1 MKNAKS
7 TRRKFVISVVAGSI
21 LSLGLV
27 SQVASA
33 ATTGLPVYG
42 DSGPTVVRLQEALI
56 SRGFT
61 LKGGADGKFSKTT
74 RYTLQTL
81 QKVAGFKA
89 TGVLDERT
97 AKFLGL
103 IAPEQI
109 DPNLLPAIGS
119 SGSSVWSVQQ
129 ALINN
134 GVAIKGGADGVYGI
148 ATTVA
153 IAKFQ
158 SAKSLPITK
167 VVDSATAIALG
178 LTPQVA
184 VAKPVV
190 VAIAPVVAKVQAA
203 TAPVAVTPASVT
215 PAAVT
220 PAAVTPAA
228 VTPAAVTGML
238 SIDTLPTRGQKGD
251 AVRLVQEKLVAN
263 SIEVKGG
270 VDGIFG
276 AATAISLAAFQTAR
290 SLNVTSAVDMPTA
303 IALGVLPDLATLG
316 IPEIKVFPSQGRCS
330 FVDSWQWERSGG
342 RRHEGVDIMG
352 PKGLALYAVLDGT
365 ITKMYG
371 AQSTLSGNALRLTT
385 ADGTYFFYAHLD
397 SFAAGIAIGSVVRA
411 GQIIG
416 YMGSTGAAGSSHLHF
431 EVHPLGGSAVNPYPI
446 VKAVDACHITDVLP
460 QS

>member
-1 MKNAKS
+1 MKNAK
-7 TRRKFVISVVAGSI
+7 TIRRKFVISVVAGSI

-27 SQVASA
+27 SQGASA

-89 TGVLDERT
+89 TGTLDERT

-109 DPNLLPAIGS
+109 DPNLLPTIGS

-190 VAIAPVVAKVQAA
+190 VATAPVVAKVQAA
-203 TAPVAVTPASVT
+203 TAPVAVA
-215 PAAVT
+215 
-220 PAAVTPAA
+220 PAA

-276 AATAISLAAFQTAR
+276 VATAISLAAFQTAR
-290 SLNVTSAVDMPTA
+290 GLNVTSAVDMPTA

-316 IPEIKVFPSQGRCS
+316 IPQIKVFPSQGRCS

-371 AQSTLSGNALRLTT
+371 AESTLSGNALRLTT

-431 EVHPLGGSAVNPYPI
+431 EVHPLGGSAVSPYPV
-446 VKAVDACHITDVLP
+446 VKAVDACHVTDVLP

>member
-190 VAIAPVVAKVQAA
+190 VAVAPVVAKVQAA
-203 TAPVAVTPASVT
+203 TAPI
-215 PAAVT
+215 
-220 PAAVTPAA
+220 AVTPAA

-290 SLNVTSAVDMPTA
+290 GLNVTSAVDMPTA

>member
-1 MKNAKS
+1 MKNAKT

-203 TAPVAVTPASVT
+203 TAPVAVTPAAIT
-215 PAAVT
+215 PAAL
-220 PAAVTPAA
+220 
-228 VTPAAVTGML
+228 TGML

-290 SLNVTSAVDMPTA
+290 GLNVTSAVDMPTA

-431 EVHPLGGSAVNPYPI
+431 EVHPLGGPAVNPYPI

>member
-1 MKNAKS
+1 MKNAKT

-215 PAAVT
+215 PAS
-220 PAAVTPAA
+220 
-228 VTPAAVTGML
+228 VTGML

-290 SLNVTSAVDMPTA
+290 GLNVTSAVDMPTA

>member
-158 SAKSLPITK
+158 STKSLPITK

-203 TAPVAVTPASVT
+203 TAPVAVTPA
-215 PAAVT
+215 AVT
-220 PAAVTPAA
+220 PAS
-228 VTPAAVTGML
+228 VTGML

-290 SLNVTSAVDMPTA
+290 GLNVTSAVDMPTA

>member
-1 MKNAKS
+1 MKNAKT

-203 TAPVAVTPASVT
+203 TAPVAVTPV
-215 PAAVT
+215 
-220 PAAVTPAA
+220 A

>member
-1 MKNAKS
+1 MKNAK
-7 TRRKFVISVVAGSI
+7 TIRRKFVISVVAGSI

-27 SQVASA
+27 SQGASA

-89 TGVLDERT
+89 TGTLDERT

-109 DPNLLPAIGS
+109 DPNLLPAMGS

-190 VAIAPVVAKVQAA
+190 VATAPVVAKVQAA
-203 TAPVAVTPASVT
+203 TAPVAVTPV
-215 PAAVT
+215 AVT
-220 PAAVTPAA
+220 PVAI
-228 VTPAAVTGML
+228 TGML

-290 SLNVTSAVDMPTA
+290 GLNVTSAVDMPTA

-316 IPEIKVFPSQGRCS
+316 IPQIKVFPSQGRCS

-371 AQSTLSGNALRLTT
+371 AESTLSGNALRLTT

-431 EVHPLGGSAVNPYPI
+431 EVHPLGGSAVSPYPV

>member
-1 MKNAKS
+1 MKNAKT

-203 TAPVAVTPASVT
+203 TAPVAVTPA
-215 PAAVT
+215 
-220 PAAVTPAA
+220 
-228 VTPAAVTGML
+228 AVTGML

-290 SLNVTSAVDMPTA
+290 GLNVTSAVDMPTA

>member
-1 MKNAKS
+1 
-7 TRRKFVISVVAGSI
+7 
-21 LSLGLV
+21 
-27 SQVASA
+27 
-33 ATTGLPVYG
+33 
-42 DSGPTVVRLQEALI
+42 
-56 SRGFT
+56 
-61 LKGGADGKFSKTT
+61 
-74 RYTLQTL
+74 
-81 QKVAGFKA
+81 
-89 TGVLDERT
+89 
-97 AKFLGL
+97 
-103 IAPEQI
+103 
-109 DPNLLPAIGS
+109 
-119 SGSSVWSVQQ
+119 
-129 ALINN
+129 
-134 GVAIKGGADGVYGI
+134 
-148 ATTVA
+148 
-153 IAKFQ
+153 
-158 SAKSLPITK
+158 
-167 VVDSATAIALG
+167 
-178 LTPQVA
+178 
-184 VAKPVV
+184 
-190 VAIAPVVAKVQAA
+190 
-203 TAPVAVTPASVT
+203 
-215 PAAVT
+215 
-220 PAAVTPAA
+220 
-228 VTPAAVTGML
+228 ML

-290 SLNVTSAVDMPTA
+290 GLNVTSAVDMPTA

-316 IPEIKVFPSQGRCS
+316 IPQIKVFPSQGRCS

-371 AQSTLSGNALRLTT
+371 AESTLSGNALRLTT

-431 EVHPLGGSAVNPYPI
+431 EVHPLGGSAVNPYPV

>member
-203 TAPVAVTPASVT
+203 TAPVAVTPA
-215 PAAVT
+215 AVT
-220 PAAVTPAA
+220 PAS
-228 VTPAAVTGML
+228 VTGML

>member
-203 TAPVAVTPASVT
+203 TAPVAVTPV
-215 PAAVT
+215 AVT
-220 PAAVTPAA
+220 PVAI
-228 VTPAAVTGML
+228 TGML

>member
-1 MKNAKS
+1 MKNAKT

-203 TAPVAVTPASVT
+203 TAPVAVTPA
-215 PAAVT
+215 
-220 PAAVTPAA
+220 A

-290 SLNVTSAVDMPTA
+290 GLNVTSAVDMPTA

>member
-1 MKNAKS
+1 MKNAK
-7 TRRKFVISVVAGSI
+7 TIRRKFVISVVAGSI

-27 SQVASA
+27 SQGASA

-89 TGVLDERT
+89 TGTLDERT

-190 VAIAPVVAKVQAA
+190 VATAPVVAKVQAA
-203 TAPVAVTPASVT
+203 TAPVAVTPV
-215 PAAVT
+215 AVT
-220 PAAVTPAA
+220 PVAI
-228 VTPAAVTGML
+228 TGML

-290 SLNVTSAVDMPTA
+290 GLNVTSAVDMPTA

-316 IPEIKVFPSQGRCS
+316 IPQIKVFPSQGRCS

-371 AQSTLSGNALRLTT
+371 AESTLSGNALRLTT

-416 YMGSTGAAGSSHLHF
+416 YMGSTGNAGSSHLHF
-431 EVHPLGGSAVNPYPI
+431 EVHPLGGSAVSPYPV